1 MAKTILQIRF
11 YWSGVLNGKI
21 KEKREVKFG
30 NFTIKQLP
38 IPVVEPIVGQNCE
51 VEYLLE
57 YEGKPLTDRNNKRVI
72 LESNSI
78 LGILSFLTHRQTK
91 LIVWTYPPS
100 PGGGEF
106 NANIEGLYGN
116 IDWNNGIASD
126 FINILKLD
134 EEKRGVILRALVIY
148 AQAINFL
155 PIDYTL
161 GILFLC
167 ITVETLASFMYAK
180 QNIGSRKRFID
191 FILNNIPKNYFVELS
206 KKYHFAR
213 SQIAPT
219 QSEFKKYLGKIYDKY
234 RSGFVH
240 SGRIVASHEY
250 SLMRQE
256 NKLFLQKEYIN
267 DSGSKYLKKYVN
279 LPLFEKIVWYTM
291 KNYITNLLSI
301 NDEEE

>member
-21 KEKREVKFG
+21 KKKREVKFG

-38 IPVVEPIVGQNCE
+38 IPVVEPIVGYNCE
-51 VEYLLE
+51 VECLLE
-57 YEGKPLTDRNNKRVI
+57 YEGEPLTDCSDKRVF
-72 LESNSI
+72 LESNRI
-78 LGILSFLTHRQTK
+78 LAILSFLTHRQTK
-91 LIVWTYPPS
+91 LIVSAYPPS
-100 PGGGEF
+100 LGGRES
-106 NANIEGLYGN
+106 NVNIEGLYGN
-116 IDWNNGIASD
+116 IDWNDDIASD
-126 FINILKLD
+126 FINILKLG
-134 EEKRGVILRALVIY
+134 EEKREVILRALAIY

-167 ITVETLASFMYAK
+167 ISIEALASFVYAK

-213 SQIAPT
+213 PQIAAT
-219 QSEFKKYLGKIYDKY
+219 QSEFRKYLGEIYDKY

-240 SGRIVASHEY
+240 SGRITASHEY
-250 SLMRQE
+250 SLMREE

-267 DSGSKYLKKYVN
+267 DNGSKYVKQYVN
-279 LPLFEKIVWYTM
+279 LPLFEQIVWYTM
-291 KNYITNLLSI
+291 KNYIKNLLNK
-301 NDEEE
+301 NDEER

>member
-30 NFTIKQLP
+30 NFTLKHIP
-38 IPVVEPIVGQNCE
+38 IPVVEPIVGHNCE
-51 VEYLLE
+51 VECLLE
-57 YEGKPLTDRNNKRVI
+57 YEGEPLTDCRDKRVF
-72 LESNSI
+72 LESNRI
-78 LGILSFLTHRQTK
+78 LAILSFLTHRQTK
-91 LIVWTYPPS
+91 LIVSAYPPS
-100 PGGGEF
+100 LGGRES

-116 IDWNNGIASD
+116 IDWNNEITSD

-134 EEKRGVILRALVIY
+134 EEKRETILRTLVIY

-167 ITVETLASFMYAK
+167 ITVETLASFVYAK

-213 SQIAPT
+213 PQIAAT
-219 QSEFKKYLGKIYDKY
+219 QSEFGKYLGEIYGEY

-250 SLMRQE
+250 SLMREE

-267 DSGSKYLKKYVN
+267 DNGSKHVKQYVN
-279 LPLFEKIVWYTM
+279 LWLFEKIVWHTM
-291 KNYITNLLSI
+291 KNYIKKLLLN
-301 NDEEE
+301 NDEEQ